1 MSLTYRAIWEIAD
14 DDRPASALIAEA
26 GAALPAMA
34 RTDGARIT
42 GTPVWTVAGRRLVC
56 VAPAEALPDDQLVP
70 LDRNRRDA
78 EVIRL
83 AGLRW
88 SSAQIGA
95 VLGIPATT
103 VRDALRRHGVRTA
116 FKPGGQPRDD
126 ESEAA

>member
-1 MSLTYRAIWEIAD
+1 MSLTYRAIFEID
-14 DDRPASALIAEA
+14 DDERTASALIAEA
-26 GAALPAMA
+26 SAALDLMA
-34 RTDGARIT
+34 RNDGARIT
-42 GTPVWTVAGRRLVC
+42 GTPAWTVAGRRLVC
-56 VAPAEALPDDQLVP
+56 VAPAEALPDDQVP
-70 LDRNRRDA
+70 LDRDRRDA

-103 VRDALRRHGVRTA
+103 VRDALRRHGLRTA
-116 FKPGGQPRDD
+116 FKPGGKPRDD